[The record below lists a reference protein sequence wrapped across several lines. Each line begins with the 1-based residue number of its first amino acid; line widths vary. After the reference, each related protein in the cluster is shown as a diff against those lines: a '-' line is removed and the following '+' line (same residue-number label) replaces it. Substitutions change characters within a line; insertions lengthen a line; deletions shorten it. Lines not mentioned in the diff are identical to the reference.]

1 MIGRSWRFI
10 SIFALL
16 IAFAPQVRAADSV
29 IGLTN
34 ETFLQFLVTQAGSSS
49 TVASAGPLI
58 AESCNADNT
67 SFYPVSGETP
77 VDANDVPSQIVY
89 FEWTGGTGY
98 TLLLGTCSVANS
110 GQTQYFSFAI
120 PIEFEQ
126 ASSSNKMPVTAQII
140 TTPSSIPSSC
150 GFLTDYGIVNTQT
163 PSVATVQENLSI
175 FALQNPSESG
185 LSANQIP
192 AVGIDIQGLY
202 NGFTVNKWAYGSGG
216 CCGGAPFLVRVM
228 CSTLAHFQTNA

>member
-1 MIGRSWRFI
+1 MVSRGWRFAG
-10 SIFALL
+10 IFALL
-16 IAFAPQVRAADSV
+16 ITFASQVFAADSV

-34 ETFLQFLVTQAGSSS
+34 ETFIQFLVTQAGSSS
-49 TVASAGPLI
+49 TVSDAGPLI
-58 AESCNADNT
+58 AENCNADNT
-67 SFYPVSGETP
+67 SFDPVASETP
-77 VDANDVPSQIVY
+77 VDANDVPIQNIY

-98 TLLLGTCSVANS
+98 TVLIGTCSVANS
-110 GQTQYFSFAI
+110 GQTNYFSFAI

-126 ASSSNKMPVTAQII
+126 AGSSNKMPVTAQIL
-140 TTPSSIPSSC
+140 PSSTALPSSC
-150 GFLTDYGIVNTQT
+150 QVKTNYGVVNSQT
-163 PSVATVQENLSI
+163 PSIATVQENLSI
-175 FALQNPSESG
+175 FALENPSESG

-216 CCGGAPFLVRVM
+216 CCGGAPFLIRVM

>member
-1 MIGRSWRFI
+1 MVSHGWRLVGILVFW
-10 SIFALL
+10 
-16 IAFAPQVRAADSV
+16 IAFVPRAFATDPV
-29 IGLTN
+29 TGTTN
-34 ETFLQFLVTQAGSSS
+34 ESFLQFLVTQAGTSSIVS
-49 TVASAGPLI
+49 NAAPLV
-58 AESCNADNT
+58 AESCNPSNT
-67 SFYPVSGETP
+67 SFDPVSSETA
-77 VDANDVPSQIVY
+77 VDPNDVPTQIVY
-89 FEWTGGTGY
+89 FEWTGGTAY
-98 TLLLGTCSVANS
+98 TELLGTCSVENS
-110 GQTQYFSFAI
+110 GQTTFFSFAI

-150 GFLTDYGIVNTQT
+150 GFFPSYGVVNSQT
-163 PSVATVQENLSI
+163 PSIATVQENLSI

-192 AVGIDIQGLY
+192 AVGIDIQGFY

-216 CCGGAPFLVRVM
+216 CCGGAPFLIRVM

>member
-1 MIGRSWRFI
+1 MIGRSWPCIGILALFI
-10 SIFALL
+10 TFAT
-16 IAFAPQVRAADSV
+16 QVRAADSV

-34 ETFLQFLVTQAGSSS
+34 ETFIQFLVTQAGSSS
-49 TVASAGPLI
+49 TVSDAGPLV
-58 AESCNADNT
+58 AENCNPDNT
-67 SFYPVSGETP
+67 SFDPVASETP
-77 VDANDVPSQIVY
+77 VDANDVPIQNIY

-98 TLLLGTCSVANS
+98 TVLIGTCSVTNS
-110 GQTQYFSFAI
+110 GQTNYFNFAI
-120 PIEFEQ
+120 PVEFEQ

-140 TTPSSIPSSC
+140 TSSFPSSC
-150 GFLTDYGIVNTQT
+150 QVATNYGVVNSQT
-163 PSVATVQENLSI
+163 PTIATVQENLSI
-175 FALQNPSESG
+175 FALENPSESG

-216 CCGGAPFLVRVM
+216 CCGGAPFLIRVM

>member
-1 MIGRSWRFI
+1 MVNQGWRLVGIFVLF
-10 SIFALL
+10 FALVPP
-16 IAFAPQVRAADSV
+16 ASATDQV

-34 ETFLQFLVTQAGSSS
+34 ETFMQFVVTQAGSSS
-49 TVASAGPLI
+49 VVSSAAPLM

-67 SFYPVSGETP
+67 SFDPVSSETS
-77 VDANDVPSQIVY
+77 VDANDLPTQITY

-98 TLLLGTCSVANS
+98 TLLLSTCSVENS
-110 GQTQYFSFAI
+110 GQTTFFSFAI

-126 ASSSNKMPVTAQII
+126 ASTSNKISVTAQIV
-140 TTPSSIPSSC
+140 PSSSSVPSSC
-150 GFLTDYGIVNTQT
+150 QFFTNYGVVNSQT
-163 PSVATVQENLSI
+163 PSISTVQENLSV
-175 FALQNPSESG
+175 FALENPSETG

-192 AVGIDIQGLY
+192 AVGIDIQGFY

-216 CCGGAPFLVRVM
+216 CCGGAPFLIRVM